1 MKIQSAF
8 TRAIRPVMVGA
19 TAIATIALPQIAHA
33 DESGVSFWLPGLY
46 GSLAAVPQAA
56 PGWSLYTFNYYD
68 RVSAG
73 TDVATAREVQIGRF
87 TPTATV
93 NLSANLNAKV
103 DLQWVQP
110 NYAFATPVLGGQ
122 LMVSMGMFLGWEDA
136 NLAGTLMATVP
147 PFGLIRSDNISSSLT
162 GFGDLYPVATLR
174 WHNGVDNWMAYVTG
188 AIPVGA
194 YNSMRL
200 ANFGSGHGAIDGGGG
215 YTYLNPATGH
225 ELSGVGGFTYNF
237 KNPDTG
243 VQSGVDFHFDWGASQ
258 FLSKQLFVG
267 LVGYAYQQISNDT
280 GPIPIQNGFISRVFG
295 VGPQIGYLFP
305 VGNMQ
310 GYLNLKGYGEFDAA
324 NRPSGWNAWLT
335 FSISPAAPESTVAPT
350 KHLVT
355 K

>member
-1 MKIQSAF
+1 MTFSSNK
-8 TRAIRPVMVGA
+8 T
-19 TAIATIALPQIAHA
+19 LA

-56 PGWSLYTFNYYD
+56 PGWSFVTFNYYD

-73 TDVATAREVQIGRF
+73 ADVARAREFQIGRF
-87 TPTATV
+87 TPTATA
-93 NLSANLNAKV
+93 NLSANLNAMV
-103 DLQWVQP
+103 DLQWIQP
-110 NYAFATPVLGGQ
+110 NYAFATPVLGAQ
-122 LMVSMGMFLGWEDA
+122 LMVSMGMFVGHEDA
-136 NLAGTLMATVP
+136 NLAGTLTATVP
-147 PFGLIRSDNISSSLT
+147 PFGLIRSDNISSSVT
-162 GFGDLYPVATLR
+162 GFGNLYPVATLR
-174 WHNGVDNWMAYVTG
+174 WHDGVHNWMAYGTG
-188 AIPVGA
+188 AIPVGT

-200 ANFGSGHGAIDGGGG
+200 SNLGDGHGSIDGGGG

-225 ELSGVGGFTYNF
+225 EFSGVGGFTYNF
-237 KNPDTG
+237 KNPTTG

-280 GPIPIQNGFISRVFG
+280 GPIPIQNGFISRVLG

-310 GYLNLKGYGEFDAA
+310 GYLNLKAYGEFAA
-324 NRPSGWNAWLT
+324 QNRPSGWNAWLT

-350 KHLVT
+350 KHLVM